1 MSSHHA
7 TGPDLPRS
15 TPAEQGVDVT
25 GIDAFVTAL
34 APEPGAELHSLMV
47 VRHGHVVAEH
57 WWPPYGPQTPHLLY
71 SLSKSFTATALGF
84 AVAEGTVDLDATV
97 LSYFPELDSR
107 VTDERS
113 RRIRVR
119 HVAAMASGHEED
131 TAGRAVKA
139 GDGDMLLGFLLTP
152 PEREPGTI
160 FAYNQPCTYSI
171 GAIIRRVSGVSL
183 TEYLRTRLFEPLGLS
198 TYGWIT
204 DSQGREQG
212 FSGLFMPTEAI
223 AKLGQVYLSG
233 GEWAGRRLLSAEWV
247 AEATRSHIATHEPS
261 ADWQQ
266 GYGFQFWQSRH
277 GYRGDGAYGQFMLV
291 LPEADAVVA
300 ITSQSPDMQAV
311 LDAAWAHLLP
321 ALTAGAGPAGPWKPP
336 TTPLA
341 TPAAKGPAPR
351 ATPPPPSS
359 AHAPASA
366 DLLPPMSFTPGPGNE
381 VATLRTVQVGPTL
394 VLTDDGPELV
404 ADLGA
409 PGDWTTTGPVATAYA
424 WVDGLLL
431 VDLAFVETPHR
442 LHLTL
447 DPSTAVFGARWASL
461 PLGTVPLSV
470 IRMPVDR

>member
-1 MSSHHA
+1 MNSHRA

-15 TPAEQGVDVT
+15 TPAEQGVDAT
-25 GIDAFVTAL
+25 GIDAFLAAL
-34 APEPGAELHSLMV
+34 APQPGVELHSLMIL
-47 VRHGHVVAEH
+47 RHGHVVAEH
-57 WWPPYGPQTPHLLY
+57 WWPPYRPETPHLLY
-71 SLSKSFTATALGF
+71 SLSKSFTSTALGF

-97 LSYFPELDSR
+97 LSYFPELDSL
-107 VTDERS
+107 VTNERS

-131 TAGRAVKA
+131 TADRAMKA
-139 GDGDMLLGFLLTP
+139 GDGDMLLGLLLTP

-160 FAYNQPCTYSI
+160 FAYNQPCTYSV

-183 TEYLRTRLFEPLGLS
+183 TEYLRARLFEPLDIG
-198 TYGWIT
+198 TYGWIK
-204 DSQGREQG
+204 DAKGREQG
-212 FSGLFMPTEAI
+212 FSGLFVTTEAI

-233 GEWAGRRLLSAEWV
+233 GEWAGRRLLSPEWV
-247 AEATRSHIATHEPS
+247 AEATRSHIATDLTETD
-261 ADWQQ
+261 DWGE

-277 GYRGDGAYGQFMLV
+277 GYRGDGAYGQFMLI

-300 ITSQSPDMQAV
+300 ITSQSRDMQAV

-321 ALTAGAGPAGPWKPP
+321 ALTAGTGPAGPWTPP

-341 TPAAKGPAPR
+341 APVAKGPAGVL
-351 ATPPPPSS
+351 
-359 AHAPASA
+359 APAT
-366 DLLPPMSFTPGPGNE
+366 FTPGPGNE
-381 VATLRTVQVGPTL
+381 LATLRTVQVGPRL

-409 PGDWTTTGPVATAYA
+409 PGDWTTTGPVATACA

-431 VDLAFVETPHR
+431 VDLTFVETPHR